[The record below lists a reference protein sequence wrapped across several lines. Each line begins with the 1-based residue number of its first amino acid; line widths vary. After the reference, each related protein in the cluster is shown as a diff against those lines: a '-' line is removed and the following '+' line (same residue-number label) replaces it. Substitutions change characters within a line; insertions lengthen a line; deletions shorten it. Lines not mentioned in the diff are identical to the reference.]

1 MKTKNL
7 NIFIRNLKKHKV
19 ISAINIIGLTIGLL
33 SALFIFEYVFFER
46 SYDNYHENSNRVFR
60 LVYNRYQDEKLLWET
75 ANSYLPSGKWLAENY
90 NEVTNWAVVS
100 RKYNITVCSE
110 SVLGDKLFFNEEK
123 TYYATSSL
131 FQLFTIPLVQGTKSC
146 LDEPNTVALSER
158 SAKKY
163 FGNENPV
170 GKTLKVN
177 STEDYLVT
185 AVYET
190 IPFNSNLQTDF
201 LFSLPTLISQRQ
213 NLLTNWGYDY
223 FHTYLQLAPNVD
235 YHEFCQRALPQMV
248 TANYHEKMDA
258 SNLRDEY
265 YLQPIPYIH
274 LHSNIEYE
282 TELPGNASTTNI
294 LFGFAIFL
302 LVIAWINYINL
313 ITAQSLDRA
322 REIGIKKVN
331 GANKFMLIGQ
341 FVSEAFL
348 FNFICALFT
357 LLLFVVINP
366 SFKTIANIHDF
377 NLFQQKGVIS
387 YSLLFFILGVLAS
400 SVYPA
405 LLLSAYKPVAVLK
418 GKFKNSAQ
426 GLLFRR
432 SLVTVQFV
440 ISIALLIGTLV
451 TFKQA
456 SFLMKK
462 DMGIDY
468 HSSLVIRAPHTAD
481 IGEEKMDKLRL
492 FKDQAEALPE
502 IKAMTITSD
511 VPGQEID
518 HWFSGRRKGYPRSD
532 NKAYFQLAVDDQ
544 FINFYNIKLLAGRTF
559 YKDEN
564 ENQRTVLMNKSAMER
579 FGFSKPEDAVNQVLV
594 KGTDQEW
601 QVVGIVDDFQ
611 YKSVKVEPVPTII
624 TLSDS
629 PKTFLTAKLNNEATV
644 GYSSVLSKLKTI
656 YASIF
661 PEQPFE
667 YFSQDE
673 KMCLDLKPDKTFS
686 TVFSL
691 FSALA
696 IFIAVS
702 GIIGLVMITINQNR
716 KELGMRK
723 VLGAELF
730 DVSAL
735 LSKQM
740 LTQFIIAL
748 VIGLPLS
755 YFGFK
760 YWFLNTYIHHIE
772 MNGWFFIV
780 PILFISSLIFTVIMI
795 LTSKAF
801 RMNLSEVLQNE

>member
-19 ISAINIIGLTIGLL
+19 ISAINIFGLTIGLL
-33 SALFIFEYVFFER
+33 SSLFILEYVFFER
-46 SYDNYHENSNRVFR
+46 SYDNYHENSNQVFR
-60 LVYNRYQDEKLLWET
+60 LVYNRYQNDKLLWET
-75 ANSYLPSGKWLAENY
+75 ANSYLPSGKWLKDNY
-90 NEVTNWAVVS
+90 SEVTNWAVIS
-100 RKYNITVCSE
+100 RKYNITVSSE
-110 SVLGDKLFFNEEK
+110 NAIGDKLFFNEEK
-123 TYYATSSL
+123 TYYASSSL
-131 FQLFTIPLVQGTKSC
+131 FQLFTIPLVQGAASC
-146 LDEPNTVALSER
+146 LDQPNTVAISEQ

-190 IPFNSNLQTDF
+190 IPFNSHLQTNF
-201 LFSLPTLISQRQ
+201 LFSLPTLISKRQ

-223 FHTYLQLAPNVD
+223 FHTYLQLAPGVD
-235 YHEFCQRALPQMV
+235 YLGFCQRALPQMV
-248 TANYHEKMDA
+248 TSNYHEKMEA

-265 YLQPIPYIH
+265 FLQPLPDIH

-282 TELPGNASTTNI
+282 TEPPGNAATTNI

-302 LVIAWINYINL
+302 LIIAWINYINL

-331 GANKFMLIGQ
+331 GANKFRLIWQ
-341 FVSEAFL
+341 FVTEAFI
-348 FNFICALFT
+348 FNFFCLVLT
-357 LLLFVVINP
+357 LLLFLTINP
-366 SFKTIANIHDF
+366 AFKTIANIHNF
-377 NLFQQKGVIS
+377 NFFQQKGVVG
-387 YSLLFFILGVLAS
+387 YSLVIFLLGVLAS
-400 SVYPA
+400 SIYPA
-405 LLLSAYKPVAVLK
+405 LLLSAYKPITVLK
-418 GKFKNSAQ
+418 GKFKNSTQ

-440 ISIALLIGTLV
+440 ISITLLIGTLV

-462 DMGIDY
+462 DMGIDFN
-468 HSSLVIRAPHTAD
+468 SSLVIRAPHTAD
-481 IGEEKMDKLRL
+481 DRNKKMDKLRL
-492 FKDQAEALPE
+492 FKEQAEALPG

-511 VPGQEID
+511 VPGQEINN
-518 HWFSGRRKGYPRSD
+518 WFSGRRKGYQRSD

-544 FINFYNIKLLAGRTF
+544 FINFYHIKLLAGRTF
-559 YKDEN
+559 RADETYQ
-564 ENQRTVLMNKSAMER
+564 QRTILMNVSAMER
-579 FGFSKPEDAVNQVLV
+579 FGYTNPEDAINQMMVR
-594 KGTDQEW
+594 GTDQEW
-601 QVVGIVDDFQ
+601 QIVGIVDDFQ
-611 YKSVKVEPVPTII
+611 YKSVKINPVPTII
-624 TLSDS
+624 TLNDS
-629 PKTFLTAKLNNEATV
+629 PKTFLTAKLNNTTTASYPAV
-644 GYSSVLSKLKTI
+644 ISKLKTI

-661 PEQPFE
+661 PDQPFE

-673 KMCLDLKPDKTFS
+673 KMRLDLKPDKTFS
-686 TVFSL
+686 TVFTL

-702 GIIGLVMITINQNR
+702 GIIGLIMITINQNR

-723 VLGAELF
+723 VLGAELL
-730 DVSAL
+730 DVSTL
-735 LSKQM
+735 LSKQI
-740 LTQFIIAL
+740 LTQFLIAL
-748 VIGLPLS
+748 IIGIPLS
-755 YFGFK
+755 YYGYQ
-760 YWFLNTYIHHIE
+760 YWFLNTYVHHIE
-772 MNGWFFIV
+772 LNSWFFIV
-780 PILFISSLIFTVIMI
+780 PIIFISGLIFTVITL